1 MANRFIAQGVQ
12 PLCLRRNNRD
22 RLEGGLAQEQA
33 LSSDKPDRVFERGT
47 KTGLNGVR
55 VVGGADWT
63 LIDLASFLNA

>member
-1 MANRFIAQGVQ
+1 MKHFRSIISLALIYAVLFFGLQQGT
-12 PLCLRRNNRD
+12 
-22 RLEGGLAQEQA
+22 LAQEQA
-33 LSSDKPDRVFERGT
+33 LSAGKPDRVFERGT

>member
-1 MANRFIAQGVQ
+1 MANKFIAQGVQ

-33 LSSDKPDRVFERGT
+33 LSAGKPDWIFERGT
-47 KTGLNGVR
+47 KTGINGLQ
-55 VVGGADWT
+55 VVSGADWT